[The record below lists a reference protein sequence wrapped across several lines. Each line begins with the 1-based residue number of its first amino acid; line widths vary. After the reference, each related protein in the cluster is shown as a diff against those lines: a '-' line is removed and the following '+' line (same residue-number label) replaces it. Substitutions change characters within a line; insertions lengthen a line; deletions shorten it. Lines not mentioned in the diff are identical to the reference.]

1 MMPLGSRAA
10 IGIVLGRG
18 AGGGAFAPDVNGTV
32 YAIAVQADGRIL
44 IGGSFTQVNGVSR
57 TYLARLFPDGSL
69 DASFAPMLSGIAV
82 YDIVVLDNSDILI
95 GGNFSTVNGAT
106 QHDIVRLTTDGQIV
120 PGFSSPTNLD
130 EIYSLAV
137 LPDGKYIGATYYRIV
152 RIHQN
157 GSLDRTLS
165 LVNGVARKVVLLA
178 DGSILVGGHFTTVN
192 GASRAYLA
200 RVNGE
205 GVLDGSFQPS
215 ISAPAFDIVVSGG
228 DYYVGSG
235 RSNYAG
241 MYRIVLKFTSS
252 GAIPGD
258 FSSPHGLNFT
268 SNIEVLPDGK
278 ILAVGA
284 DAASGAWRLNPNGTH
299 DATFSLVTVNS
310 SVRALAVLPDGQFL
324 IGGEFTTVNG
334 QPRNRM
340 ARLSSN
346 GQKIT

>member
-228 DYYVGSG
+228 IIMSVAADL
-235 RSNYAG
+235 
-241 MYRIVLKFTSS
+241 IT
-252 GAIPGD
+252 
-258 FSSPHGLNFT
+258 
-268 SNIEVLPDGK
+268 
-278 ILAVGA
+278 LAC
-284 DAASGAWRLNPNGTH
+284 T
-299 DATFSLVTVNS
+299 
-310 SVRALAVLPDGQFL
+310 ALY
-324 IGGEFTTVNG
+324 
-334 QPRNRM
+334 
-340 ARLSSN
+340 
-346 GQKIT
+346 